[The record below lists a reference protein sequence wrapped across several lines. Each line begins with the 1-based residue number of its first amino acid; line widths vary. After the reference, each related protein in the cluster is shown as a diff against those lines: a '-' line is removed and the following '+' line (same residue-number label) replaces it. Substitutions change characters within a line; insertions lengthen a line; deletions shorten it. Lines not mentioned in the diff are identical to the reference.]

1 MTSSFFANP
10 NVIRSQGSNFA
21 AAADEANRISGDLDD
36 TTEGLTPVGG
46 DDEYGAKFWGNAE
59 PALTANR
66 QVLLGA
72 GSGLNTVNYNL
83 DFTADE
89 YTKVNDIN
97 TDLAG
102 NMYT

>member
-21 AAADEANRISGDLDD
+21 NAADEANRISEDLDN
-36 TTEGLTPVGG
+36 TTSGLTPVGG
-46 DDEYGAKFWGNAE
+46 DDKYGAMYWSNVE

-72 GSGLNTVNYNL
+72 GQGFNTVNDNL
-83 DFTADE
+83 DFTADQ
-89 YTKVNDIN
+89 YTKVNDVN
-97 TDLAG
+97 TDIAG